1 MINDIKPFYVYTENN
16 CLYIKNINN
25 KINKIANNIVSY
37 CANFDDNNLIHICS
51 IDTRG
56 KLIHFFYKNGRIK
69 RKVLCKACHNINNLK
84 NMRLFI
90 VEKYLNIFIVEE
102 SSLKNNQYRLSHFN
116 FSPTNY
122 NISKYHI
129 NNIIKR
135 DESIYKL
142 NIDEMSNMILTYEA
156 ENKNSRSDL
165 YSKTIIFNTSKRKWM
180 PANNLLRTST
190 SFSDLKSSSTIKDD
204 LFEYCYSIIYK
215 S

>member
-16 CLYIKNINN
+16 CLYIKNINE

-37 CANFDDNNLIHICS
+37 CANFDNNNFIHICS

-56 KLIHFFYKNGRIK
+56 RLIHFLYKNGRIK
-69 RKVLCKACHNINNLK
+69 RKILCKACHNINNLK

-90 VEKYLNIFIVEE
+90 IEKYLNIFVVEE

-122 NISKYHI
+122 NIHKYYI
-129 NNIIKR
+129 NNIVQR

-142 NIDEMSNMILTYEA
+142 NIDDMSNMILNYETI
-156 ENKNSRSDL
+156 NKNSRSDL
-165 YSKTIIFNTSKRKWM
+165 YSKTLIFNTSNRKWI
-180 PANNLLRTST
+180 PTHNLLRRST
-190 SFSDLKSSSTIKDD
+190 SFSDFKSSSTIKDD

-215 S
+215 N

>member
-16 CLYIKNINN
+16 CLYIKNINE

-37 CANFDDNNLIHICS
+37 CANFDNNNFIHICS
-51 IDTRG
+51 IDTKGR
-56 KLIHFFYKNGRIK
+56 LIHFLYKNGRIK
-69 RKVLCKACHNINNLK
+69 RKILCKACHNINNLK

-90 VEKYLNIFIVEE
+90 IEKYLNIFVVEE

-122 NISKYHI
+122 NIHKYYI
-129 NNIIKR
+129 NNIVQR

-142 NIDEMSNMILTYEA
+142 NIDDMSNMILNYETI
-156 ENKNSRSDL
+156 NKNSRSDL
-165 YSKTIIFNTSKRKWM
+165 YSKTLIFNTSNRKWI
-180 PANNLLRTST
+180 PTHNLLRRST
-190 SFSDLKSSSTIKDD
+190 SFSDFKSSSTIKDD

-215 S
+215 N